1 MAKGKFLKGLSSLA
15 QNWKMT
21 QKAYPFLWAE
31 SLGFFVVG
39 FLVVAAPVWLLLN
52 PPTAFLVGVPVGLLA
67 STYWFSRRAMSAAYS
82 SIEGQ
87 PGAAAAVVQS
97 IRGNKWPMTPA
108 VAINKSQ
115 DMVSRIVARP
125 GVILISEGPASR
137 VTALLTN
144 ERKKTARWVPDIPI
158 YEIQVGVEADQVT
171 LRKLQK
177 TLTKLPRNLRGGEV
191 TEVRRRL
198 DALGNA
204 ANTLPIPKGPMPNSA
219 RSMKR
224 PRR

>member
-1 MAKGKFLKGLSSLA
+1 VWILVNPVTSLLIGI
-15 QNWKMT
+15 
-21 QKAYPFLWAE
+21 PI
-31 SLGFFVVG
+31 
-39 FLVVAAPVWLLLN
+39 
-52 PPTAFLVGVPVGLLA
+52 GLLA
-67 STYWFSRRAMSAAYS
+67 ATYWFSRRAMSAAYS

-108 VAINKSQ
+108 VAVNKNQ
-115 DMVSRIVARP
+115 DMISRVIGRP
-125 GVILISEGPASR
+125 GVILISEGPSSR
-137 VTALLTN
+137 VGTLLAN

-158 YEIQVGVEADQVT
+158 YEIQVGLEADQVS

-204 ANTLPIPKGPMPNSA
+204 ANALPIPKGPMPTSA
-219 RSMKR
+219 RSTRR
-224 PRR
+224 PR

>member
-1 MAKGKFLKGLSSLA
+1 
-15 QNWKMT
+15 
-21 QKAYPFLWAE
+21 
-31 SLGFFVVG
+31 
-39 FLVVAAPVWLLLN
+39 
-52 PPTAFLVGVPVGLLA
+52 
-67 STYWFSRRAMSAAYS
+67 MSAAYS

-137 VTALLTN
+137 VTALLTT

-158 YEIQVGVEADQVT
+158 YEIQVGVESDQVT

-191 TEVRRRL
+191 TQVRRRL

-204 ANTLPIPKGPMPNSA
+204 ANTLPIPKGPMPKSA

-224 PRR
+224 PRS

>member
-1 MAKGKFLKGLSSLA
+1 VAKGKFRQGISSLA

-21 QKAYPFLWAE
+21 QKVYPFLWAE
-31 SLGFFVVG
+31 SLGFLALG
-39 FLVVAAPVWLLLN
+39 AIVVAAPVWVLLN
-52 PPTAFLVGVPVGLLA
+52 PATALLVGLPVGLLA
-67 STYWFSRRAMSAAYS
+67 ATYWFSRRAMSAAYS

-108 VAINKSQ
+108 VAINKNQ
-115 DMVSRIVARP
+115 DMISRVVGRP

-137 VTALLTN
+137 VGSLLAN

-158 YEIQVGVEADQVT
+158 YEIQVGVEADQVS
-171 LRKLQK
+171 LQKLQK

-204 ANTLPIPKGPMPNSA
+204 ANALPIPKGPMPTSA
-219 RSMKR
+219 RSVRR
-224 PRR
+224 PR